1 MGKTLRLLWLMALPM
16 MLGLSACTDK
26 DDTAGG
32 ENVENV
38 ETPDETQPT
47 EDQLAVKVTEDLP
60 SAVLGDFGEGSTGAA
75 LVKRLPVVTNGIGP
89 DTKMV
94 LVPGSMFDGNGM
106 SADDIDA
113 LVRLSLEGGYL
124 AIERPTAQQL
134 FNFGVL
140 YAAKLIEL
148 QQLQYEET
156 FDLSSETAAAAAA
169 RSQMLE
175 RFQTRQANIQ
185 QMATTRAAGDNLNDV
200 VAEMIIYGP
209 TDYFMQQPF
218 MDEMTAYVHT
228 GDGEGNTTNA
238 EAVTTKQERTAYI
251 SGTLADAAADWL
263 NASVAKHQG
272 SAPRRAMHRAGG
284 SAIND
289 IMDASEEFTYNE
301 AIDWRYANN
310 KTYHYTDRVNMI
322 VRTWGVHNMESNKDY
337 YYLKQNVTLKMGN
350 EKGWMIFY
358 PTNEEHWYGATNYGD
373 YDNWYGSFLSQY
385 ITSINLT
392 GSGSIR
398 LEASKPD
405 TDNNTSSTSV
415 NIGSSSSH
423 STTNGISWNNTLGM
437 SPSFSL
443 GGSYSW
449 GTTNGTSFSMSL
461 SQTSKDLHGVKNT
474 SGNQV
479 TWTYK
484 GTLPQFS
491 QPKEG
496 SSWYYRHQ
504 TAADILT
511 NDCDIA
517 NEVCWSVANP
527 SGQYTFSI
535 TSQPQTAALL
545 FSYKSGSKGNRPSK
559 YEYTTTQTSNHS
571 QQLIQPNRAMQTWRM
586 SITVDEW
593 EGAEVAG
600 AREYLQNEVR
610 KQFPDIYADV
620 FQVADKSASSLDA
633 ISAVINYSKKV
644 YGNTANMEALESLA
658 KSKGVKK
665 FSIHWRNDNGVQ
677 AKDPFTVVLPD
688 APVAPEDPSPEAPI
702 PVAQV
707 VFCRESGTLYFVKT
721 TPLSEGEKWDGHTI
735 YRVWSG
741 NNVTDTGGY
750 PKWVTVRIII
760 GYQSTTVN
768 ALATRVVID
777 KSFAEVQPKSTKSWF
792 EGINAETIEGIE
804 NLNTSEVTDMNSMF
818 AGCSNL
824 KTLNLDGFDMSKV
837 TNVQYMFW
845 QCTSLTTIY
854 SSQGWDISSSANMF
868 FGCDNLKGAVDF
880 DAGQTNGS
888 MANPYTGYFTMPE
901 HSNEVNV
908 YIKDAQANTDLLKQ
922 YVDQWVNIRYSRSLQ
937 AKVGSDGDYTPT
949 PYTVCLPYNLDLSAA
964 ISSKQCAVYTLAA
977 VTGGEFVFKK
987 VSKTTLAAGTPYV
1000 VMVNRGKIS
1009 LSAKGVKIVTAEPTS
1024 VKVYTSVADWQKGS
1038 GKTVGDWM
1046 GTFDQWDSDEAVAW
1060 DAFALKPSNNM
1071 WDYYSATGTGSIPAF
1086 RAFLSSGSIEQK
1098 EYKARYE
1105 D

>member
-1 MGKTLRLLWLMALPM
+1 MKKTTRLFWLVALPM

-26 DDTAGG
+26 DSVAEGG
-32 ENVENV
+32 AETV
-38 ETPDETQPT
+38 ETPEVTLPT
-47 EDQLAVKVTEDLP
+47 DDQMAVTVTEDVP
-60 SAVLGDFGEGSTGAA
+60 TAVLGTFDEGSTGAA
-75 LVKRLPVVTNGIGP
+75 LVKRLPVVTDHIGP
-89 DTKMV
+89 ETRLV

-140 YAAKLIEL
+140 YVAKLIEL

-169 RSQMLE
+169 RSQVLE
-175 RFQTRQANIQ
+175 RFQTRQANIE
-185 QMATTRAAGDNLNDV
+185 QMATRSGDDLNKV
-200 VAEMIIYGP
+200 QAEMVIYGP
-209 TDYFMQQPF
+209 TDYFMQQAF
-218 MDEMTAYVHT
+218 DDEQTAYVHT
-228 GDGEGNTTNA
+228 EDGEGNTTNA
-238 EAVTTKQERTAYI
+238 EAVTTKTERTAYI
-251 SGTLADAAADWL
+251 SGTLADAAAEWL
-263 NASVAKHQG
+263 NASVAKHQE

-284 SAIND
+284 DAIND

-301 AIDWRYANN
+301 AIDWRNAKNE
-310 KTYHYTDRVNMI
+310 TWHYTDRVNMI

-350 EKGWMIFY
+350 EKGWMIFH
-358 PTNEEHWYGATNYGD
+358 PTPQGENYWYDATNYGD

-415 NIGSSSSH
+415 SIGSSSSH
-423 STTNGISWNNTLGM
+423 STTNGVSWNNTLGM

-449 GTTNGTSFSMSL
+449 GTTNGTSFSLSL

-496 SSWYYRHQ
+496 STWHYMHQ

-517 NEVCWSVANP
+517 NEICWSVANP
-527 SGQYTFSI
+527 SGQYTFNI

-545 FSYKSGSKGNRPSK
+545 FSYKSGSKGNRPST

-620 FQVADKSASSLDA
+620 FQVADKSASTLDA

-644 YGNTANMEALESLA
+644 FGNTANMEALESLA

-677 AKDPFTVVLPD
+677 TKDPFTVVLPD
-688 APVAPEDPSPEAPI
+688 API

-721 TPLSEGEKWDGHTI
+721 TPLSQGEKWDGHTI

-741 NNVTDTGGY
+741 NDVIDAGGY
-750 PKWVTVRIII
+750 PKWKTVGIVI
-760 GYQSTTVN
+760 GYQSTTVSD
-768 ALATRVVID
+768 LATRVVID
-777 KSFAEVQPKSTKSWF
+777 KSFAEVQPKSMAEWF
-792 EGINAETIEGIE
+792 NGINVETIEGIE
-804 NLNTSEVTDMNSMF
+804 NLNTSEVTDMSYMF
-818 AGCSNL
+818 WACSNL

-837 TNVQYMFW
+837 TNVQGVFGR
-845 QCTSLTTIY
+845 CTSLTTIY
-854 SSQGWDISSSANMF
+854 SSQGWDISSSANLF

-880 DAGQTNGS
+880 DAGKTNGS

-937 AKVGSDGDYTPT
+937 AKMGPDGNYTPT

-964 ISSKQCAVYTLAA
+964 ISSKQCAVYTLVA

-987 VSKTTLAAGTPYV
+987 VSKTTLTAGTPYV
-1000 VMVNRGKIS
+1000 IMVNRDKIS
-1009 LSAKGVKIVTAEPTS
+1009 LSAKGVKIVTAEPGS
-1024 VKVYTSVADWQKGS
+1024 SKVYASVADWQKGS
-1038 GKTVGDWM
+1038 GKSIGDWM

-1071 WDYYSATGTGSIPAF
+1071 WDYYSATGTGGIPAF
-1086 RAFLSSGSIEQK
+1086 RAFLSSSSIEQK

>member
-1 MGKTLRLLWLMALPM
+1 M
-16 MLGLSACTDK
+16 
-26 DDTAGG
+26 
-32 ENVENV
+32 
-38 ETPDETQPT
+38 
-47 EDQLAVKVTEDLP
+47 AVKVTEDLP
-60 SAVLGDFGEGSTGAA
+60 TAVLGTFDEGTTGAA
-75 LVKRLPVVTNGIGP
+75 LVNRLPVVTDHIGP
-89 DTKMV
+89 ETRLV

-140 YAAKLIEL
+140 YVAKLIEL

-175 RFQTRQANIQ
+175 RFQTRQANIE
-185 QMATTRAAGDNLNDV
+185 QMATRSGDDDLNKV
-200 VAEMIIYGP
+200 QAEMVIYGP
-209 TDYFMQQPF
+209 TDYFMQQAF
-218 MDEMTAYVHT
+218 DDEQTAYVHT
-228 GDGEGNTTNA
+228 EDGEGNTTA
-238 EAVTTKQERTAYI
+238 AQAVTTKTERTAYI
-251 SGTLADAAADWL
+251 SGTLADAAAEWL
-263 NASVAKHQG
+263 NASVAKHQE
-272 SAPRRAMHRAGG
+272 SAPRRALTRAGG

-301 AIDWRYANN
+301 AIDWRNAKNE
-310 KTYHYTDRVNMI
+310 TWHYTDRVNMI

-350 EKGWMIFY
+350 EKGWMIFH
-358 PTNEEHWYGATNYGD
+358 PTRAEDSWFGASNYGD

-415 NIGSSSSH
+415 SVGSSSS
-423 STTNGISWNNTLGM
+423 STYTCGISY
-437 SPSFSL
+437 
-443 GGSYSW
+443 GGSGGFSGPNPTASVNVSASHSV
-449 GTTNGTSFSMSL
+449 GTTSGTSFSMSM

-491 QPKEG
+491 QPLEG
-496 SSWYYRHQ
+496 STWYYRHQ

-517 NEVCWSVANP
+517 NEICWSVANP

-545 FSYKSGSKGNRPSK
+545 YSHKSGSKGNRPSK

-620 FQVADKSASSLDA
+620 FQVADKSASTLDA

-644 YGNTANMEALESLA
+644 FGNTANMEALKSLA

-677 AKDPFTVVLPD
+677 TKDPFAVVLYD
-688 APVAPEDPSPEAPI
+688 DSEAP
-702 PVAQV
+702 AQV

-721 TPLSEGEKWDGHTI
+721 TPLSEGETWDGHTI
-735 YRVWSG
+735 TRVWSG
-741 NNVTDTGGY
+741 NDVTDTGGY
-750 PKWVTVRIII
+750 PKWETVRIII
-760 GYQSTTVN
+760 GYENTTVN
-768 ALATRVVID
+768 NLATRVVID
-777 KSFAEVQPKSTKSWF
+777 KSFAEVRPKSMTEWF
-792 EGINAETIEGIE
+792 VGIKAETIEGIE
-804 NLNTSEVTDMNSMF
+804 NLNTSEVTDMEYMF

-837 TNVQYMFW
+837 TNVLGMFW
-845 QCTSLTTIY
+845 RCTSLTTIY
-854 SSQGWDISSSANMF
+854 CSQTWDISSSADMF
-868 FGCDNLKGAVDF
+868 SRCENLKGAVDF
-880 DAGQTNGS
+880 DAGKTNGS

-901 HSNEVNV
+901 HSTDVNV
-908 YIKDAQANTDLLKQ
+908 YIKDTQANTDMLKR

-949 PYTVCLPYNLDLSAA
+949 PYTVCLPYELDLSAA
-964 ISSKQCAVYTLAA
+964 INSGQAVIYTLAA

-987 VSKTTLAAGTPYV
+987 VSKTTLTAGTPYV
-1000 VMVNRGKIS
+1000 VMVNRGKIA
-1009 LSAKGVKIVTAEPTS
+1009 LSAKGVKIVTAEPGS
-1024 VKVYTSVADWQKGS
+1024 SKVYASVADWQKGS
-1038 GKTVGDWM
+1038 GKSIGDWM
-1046 GTFDQWDSDEAVAW
+1046 GTFDQWDADEALAW
-1060 DAFALKPSNNM
+1060 DAFALQVSDGR
-1071 WDYYSATGTGSIPAF
+1071 WDYYDPSTTATIPAF
-1086 RAFLSSGSIEQK
+1086 RAFLSSSSIEQK
-1098 EYKARYE
+1098 AYKARYE

>member
-1 MGKTLRLLWLMALPM
+1 MALTM

-32 ENVENV
+32 ENVENM

-60 SAVLGDFGEGSTGAA
+60 SAVLGDIGEGSTGAA

-169 RSQMLE
+169 RSQAVE

-228 GDGEGNTTNA
+228 EDSEGNTTNA
-238 EAVTTKQERTAYI
+238 EAVTAKTERTAYI
-251 SGTLADAAADWL
+251 SGTLADAAAKWL
-263 NASVAKHQG
+263 NASVAKHQE

-358 PTNEEHWYGATNYGD
+358 PTREEHWYGATNYGD

-677 AKDPFTVVLPD
+677 TKDPFTVVLPD

-750 PKWVTVRIII
+750 PKWVTVRIVI

-777 KSFAEVQPKSTKSWF
+777 KSFAEVQPKNMKSWF
-792 EGINAETIEGIE
+792 EGINVETIEGIE

-854 SSQGWDISSSANMF
+854 SSQGWDISSSANLF

-880 DAGQTNGS
+880 DAGKTNGS

-937 AKVGSDGDYTPT
+937 AKVGPDGNYTPT

-987 VSKTTLAAGTPYV
+987 VSKTKLTAGTPYV
-1000 VMVNRGKIS
+1000 VMVNSGKVS
-1009 LSAKGVKIVTAEPTS
+1009 LSAKGVKIATAEPGS
-1024 VKVYTSVADWQKGS
+1024 SKVYASVADWQKGS
-1038 GKTVGDWM
+1038 GKSIGNWM

-1071 WDYYSATGTGSIPAF
+1071 WDYFSATGTGSIPAF
-1086 RAFLSSGSIEQK
+1086 RAFLSSSSIEQK

>member
-1 MGKTLRLLWLMALPM
+1 MALTM

-32 ENVENV
+32 ENVENM

-60 SAVLGDFGEGSTGAA
+60 TAVLGDIGEGSTGAA

-89 DTKMV
+89 ETRLV

-185 QMATTRAAGDNLNDV
+185 QMATTRAAGDNLNDM

-228 GDGEGNTTNA
+228 KDGDGNTTA
-238 EAVTTKQERTAYI
+238 AHAVTTKQERTAYV

-263 NASVAKHQG
+263 NASVAKHQE
-272 SAPRRAMHRAGG
+272 SAPRRALTRAGG

-301 AIDWRYANN
+301 AIDWRNAKNE
-310 KTYHYTDRVNMI
+310 TRHYTDRVNMI
-322 VRTWGVHNMESNKDY
+322 VRSWGVHNMDTNKDF
-337 YYLKQNVTLKMGN
+337 YYLKQNVTLRMGN
-350 EKGWMIFY
+350 EKGWMIFH
-358 PTNEEHWYGATNYGD
+358 PTPQGEDYWFDATNYGS
-373 YDNWYGSFLSQY
+373 YDKWYGSFLSQY
-385 ITSINLT
+385 VTSMNLT
-392 GSGSIR
+392 GKGSIR
-398 LEASKPD
+398 LEAAKPD

-415 NIGSSSSH
+415 SVGSSSSK
-423 STTNGISWNNTLGM
+423 TETLGM
-437 SPSFSL
+437 TWGGTASASPGINF
-443 GGSYSW
+443 GGNYSW

-491 QPKEG
+491 QPLEG
-496 SSWYYRHQ
+496 NTWYYRHQ

-545 FSYKSGSKGNRPSK
+545 YSFKSGSKGNRPSK

-610 KQFPDIYADV
+610 KQFPDIYADA

-677 AKDPFTVVLPD
+677 TKDPFTVVLPD
-688 APVAPEDPSPEAPI
+688 APVAPEAPT

-721 TPLSEGEKWDGHTI
+721 TPLSEGETWDGHTI
-735 YRVWSG
+735 TRVWSG
-741 NNVTDTGGY
+741 NDVTDTGGY
-750 PKWVTVRIII
+750 PKWETFRIMI

-768 ALATRVVID
+768 NLATRVVID
-777 KSFAEVQPKSTKSWF
+777 KSFAEVRPKSMAEWF
-792 EGINAETIEGIE
+792 VGIKAETIEGIE
-804 NLNTSEVTDMNSMF
+804 NLNTSEVTEMDYMF

-837 TNVQYMFW
+837 TNVLGMFW

-854 SSQGWDISSSANMF
+854 SSQGWDISRSASMF
-868 FGCDNLKGAVDF
+868 SECDNLKGAVDF
-880 DAGQTNGS
+880 DAGKTNGS

-937 AKVGSDGDYTPT
+937 AKVGSDGNYTPT

-1009 LSAKGVKIVTAEPTS
+1009 LSAKGVKIVTAEPGS
-1024 VKVYTSVADWQKGS
+1024 SKVYTSVADWQKGS
-1038 GKTVGDWM
+1038 GKSIGNWM

-1071 WDYYSATGTGSIPAF
+1071 WDYFSATGTGSIPAF
-1086 RAFLSSGSIEQK
+1086 RAFLSSSSIEQK

-1105 D
+1105 DW

>member
-1 MGKTLRLLWLMALPM
+1 MALTM

-26 DDTAGG
+26 DDTAGD
-32 ENVENV
+32 ENVENM

-60 SAVLGDFGEGSTGAA
+60 TAVLGDFGEGSTGAA
-75 LVKRLPVVTNGIGP
+75 LVKRLPAVTDHIGP
-89 DTKMV
+89 ETRLV

-106 SADDIDA
+106 SADDIDG
-113 LVRLSLEGGYL
+113 LVRLSLDGGYL

-228 GDGEGNTTNA
+228 GDGDGNTTA
-238 EAVTTKQERTAYI
+238 AQAVTTKQERTAHI

-263 NASVAKHQG
+263 NASVAKHQE

-301 AIDWRYANN
+301 AIDWRAMDN
-310 KTYHYTDRVNMI
+310 KTRHYTDRVNMI

-358 PTNEEHWYGATNYGD
+358 PTRGEDYWYGATNYGD

-415 NIGSSSSH
+415 SIGSSSSH
-423 STTNGISWNNTLGM
+423 STTTGISWNNTLGM

-491 QPKEG
+491 QPHKNG
-496 SSWYYRHQ
+496 KILYDHQ

-517 NEVCWSVANP
+517 NEVCRSVANP

-535 TSQPQTAALL
+535 NSQPQTAALL
-545 FSYKSGSKGNRPSK
+545 YSHKLGSAGNRPSK

-644 YGNTANMEALESLA
+644 FGNTANMKALISLA

-677 AKDPFTVVLPD
+677 TKDPFTVVLPD
-688 APVAPEDPSPEAPI
+688 APVAPEAPI

-735 YRVWSG
+735 TSVWSG
-741 NNVTDTGGY
+741 NDVTDTGF
-750 PKWVTVRIII
+750 PKWET
-760 GYQSTTVN
+760 N
-768 ALATRVVID
+768 LATRVVID
-777 KSFAEVQPKSTKSWF
+777 KSFAEVRPKSMAEWF
-792 EGINAETIEGIE
+792 VGIKAETIEGIE

-818 AGCSNL
+818 AGCRNL

-837 TNVQYMFW
+837 TNVQDMFW
-845 QCTSLTTIY
+845 RCTSLTTIY

-880 DAGQTNGS
+880 DADKTNGS

-901 HSNEVNV
+901 NSNEVNV

-937 AKVGSDGDYTPT
+937 AKVGSDGNYTPT

-1038 GKTVGDWM
+1038 GKSIGVWM

-1060 DAFALKPSNNM
+1060 DAFALKPSDNT

>member
-1 MGKTLRLLWLMALPM
+1 MKMTTRLFWLVALPM

-32 ENVENV
+32 ENVEYV

-60 SAVLGDFGEGSTGAA
+60 TAVLGDFGEGSTGAA
-75 LVKRLPVVTNGIGP
+75 LVKRLPAVTDHIGP
-89 DTKMV
+89 ETRLV

-140 YAAKLIEL
+140 YVAKLIEL

-228 GDGEGNTTNA
+228 EDGDGNTTA
-238 EAVTTKQERTAYI
+238 AQAVTTKQERTAHI
-251 SGTLADAAADWL
+251 SGTLADAAAEWL
-263 NASVAKHQG
+263 NASVAKHQE
-272 SAPRRAMHRAGG
+272 SAPRRAMRRAGG

-301 AIDWRYANN
+301 AIDWRNSKN
-310 KTYHYTDRVNMI
+310 ETWHYTDRVNMI
-322 VRTWGVHNMESNKDY
+322 VRSWGVHNMESNKDF
-337 YYLKQNVTLKMGN
+337 YYLKQDVTLRMGN
-350 EKGWMIFY
+350 EKGWMIFH
-358 PTNEEHWYGATNYGD
+358 PTSGEDYWFGATNYGS
-373 YDNWYGSFLSQY
+373 YDHWYGSFLSQY

-415 NIGSSSSH
+415 SVGSSSSK
-423 STTNGISWNNTLGM
+423 TETLGM
-437 SPSFSL
+437 TWGGTASASPGVSV

-449 GTTNGTSFSMSL
+449 GTTNGTSFSLST

-474 SGNQV
+474 SGTQV

-491 QPKEG
+491 QPKVG
-496 SSWYYRHQ
+496 DTWYYKHT

-517 NEVCWSVANP
+517 NEICWSVANP

-545 FSYKSGSKGNRPSK
+545 YSYKSGSKGNRPST

-600 AREYLQNEVR
+600 AREYLQDEVR

-644 YGNTANMEALESLA
+644 FGNTANMEALKSLA

-677 AKDPFTVVLPD
+677 TKDPFTVVLYD
-688 APVAPEDPSPEAPI
+688 DSEAP
-702 PVAQV
+702 AQV

-721 TPLSEGEKWDGHTI
+721 TPLSEGETWDGHTI
-735 YRVWSG
+735 TRVWSG
-741 NNVTDTGGY
+741 N
-750 PKWVTVRIII
+750 KI
-760 GYQSTTVN
+760 GDQSTTVN
-768 ALATRVVID
+768 NLATRVVID
-777 KSFAEVQPKSTKSWF
+777 KSFAEVRPKSMTEWF
-792 EGINAETIEGIE
+792 VGIKAETIEGIE
-804 NLNTSEVTDMNSMF
+804 NLNTSEVTTMEHMF

-837 TNVQYMFW
+837 TNVLGMFW
-845 QCTSLTTIY
+845 RCTSLTTIY
-854 SSQGWDISSSANMF
+854 SSQGWDISSSASMF
-868 FGCDNLKGAVDF
+868 LGCDNLKGAVDY
-880 DAGQTNGS
+880 DAGKTNGS

-901 HSNEVNV
+901 HSTEVNV
-908 YIKDAQANTDLLKQ
+908 YIKDAQANTDMLKR

-949 PYTVCLPYNLDLSAA
+949 PYTVCLPYDLNLTSAINSGQA
-964 ISSKQCAVYTLAA
+964 AVYTLAA

-1000 VMVNRGKIS
+1000 VMVNSGKIS

-1024 VKVYTSVADWQKGS
+1024 VKVYTSVTDWQKGS
-1038 GKTVGDWM
+1038 GKSIGDWM
-1046 GTFDQWDSDEAVAW
+1046 GTFDQWDSDEALAW
-1060 DAFALKPSNNM
+1060 DAFALSPNHDR
-1071 WDYYSATGTGSIPAF
+1071 WDYFDAEGTATIPAFRAF
-1086 RAFLSSGSIEQK
+1086 RAFLSSSSIEQK
-1098 EYKARYE
+1098 AYKARYE